1 MDKSMT
7 TLPYISGAP
16 RVLLGVIACLFLMCA
31 LSANAMETQP
41 QVLILNS
48 YHRGNLWSDNIME
61 GIDTVFAEKMPDAEL
76 FFEYM
81 DTKRHVPEEVFPEFA
96 KLLAKKY
103 KQNQFD
109 IILTS
114 DDNALTFLMVY
125 QEKLFPNIPVV
136 FCGINKLE
144 RYNLGFDSGITGVVE
159 DFDLKSTIDIAL
171 KLQPETKHIASIND
185 RTPSSKDNIFRL
197 KQLMPV
203 YEDRV
208 DFIELSDLTVKEL
221 KDGLAQLPKDT
232 IILHLNFFRD
242 RDGKTF
248 DYKESIEL
256 VAENTDLPM
265 YVAWDW
271 YLGSGVVGG
280 MMISGIRQGE
290 TAARM
295 AVQYLQGEA
304 IGNMPIVLRSPN
316 QFMFD
321 YSQLKKQKINP
332 GKVPPDSIL
341 INVPETFYWKYKKLI
356 WASVFAFLFLTGVVI
371 LLSFN
376 IARRKRSESE
386 LTAIFD
392 NSLVAI
398 FLLKGNRDVVKMNK
412 RVTDVFGYS
421 EDEMLGQRIDKLHV
435 SAESY
440 EYFGEQYYKELATQE
455 MLHVEYEYKR
465 KDGEIIWCLASG
477 KALHP
482 PDLSKGTIWVI
493 DDITDRKRNEAALN
507 QAREELE
514 QRVEERTEAL
524 SAANVRL
531 TKEIAE
537 HAKAETALRD
547 SEQKYYQNLESIF
560 GSLPDAIVT
569 VDTDMKILE
578 ANKAFEGLADLS
590 RQDVLRRHL
599 EEVLDKHHKP
609 CLEVLEHTL
618 KTRLAVKEHRAQ
630 CPENNPRQT
639 VVLSTA
645 PFLNHRG
652 EFAGAVLEIRDIS
665 RLVELE
671 NRLQERTQFRSIIGR
686 SKPMRRLFTVLDNL
700 ADYDTT
706 MLIAGESGT
715 GKELVAEALH
725 NNGASREGPFIR
737 VNCSALSE
745 HLLESELFG
754 HVRGAFTGAYR
765 DKQGRFQAAEG
776 GTIFLDEIGDISPS
790 IQLKLL
796 RFLEQRE
803 FERVG
808 DSKTIKANVRVIA
821 ATNVNLEQK
830 VASGEFR
837 EDLYYRLKVMVIKV
851 PPLRDRGNDIKLL
864 VEHFVSVY
872 KTRLNKNIT
881 TIDDKAMA
889 LLMHHLWPGNVREL
903 KHAVEHACIVC
914 EGPTIRLKHLPPEM
928 GETQQAG
935 SFSAQSK
942 PSQPRL
948 SQTSVVTALTKTKWN
963 KTKAA
968 KELGISRRH
977 LYRKLAEYG
986 IK

>member
-1 MDKSMT
+1 MNRSIT
-7 TLPYISGAP
+7 AFARTISWWILCFAI
-16 RVLLGVIACLFLMCA
+16 LA
-31 LSANAMETQP
+31 SASVAQAISSQP
-41 QVLILNS
+41 QVLVLNS

-61 GIDTVFAEKMPDAEL
+61 GIDTVFAETMPDAEL

-81 DTKRHVPEEVFPEFA
+81 DTKRHVPEEVFPDLA
-96 KLLAKKY
+96 KLLARKY

-109 IILTS
+109 IIITS

-125 QEKLFPNIPVV
+125 REKLFPKTPVI

-144 RYNLGFDSGITGVVE
+144 RYNLGYDSDITGVVE

-171 KLQPETKHIASIND
+171 KLQPGTKHIASISD
-185 RTPSSKDNIFRL
+185 RTPSSKDNSFRL
-197 KQLMPV
+197 KQLMPE
-203 YEDRV
+203 YEDQV
-208 DFIELSDLTVKEL
+208 DFILLDDLTVDEL
-221 KDGLAQLPKDT
+221 KTALAALPKDT

-256 VAENTDLPM
+256 VADNTELPM

-290 TAARM
+290 TAAHM
-295 AVQYLQGEA
+295 AVQYLKGEA

-316 QFMFD
+316 QYMFD
-321 YSQLKKQKINP
+321 YEQIKKQQINP
-332 GKVPPDSIL
+332 GKIPPNSIL
-341 INVPETFYWKYKKLI
+341 INVPETFYWKYKQLI
-356 WASVFAFLFLTGVVI
+356 WVSVFAFLFLTGVVV

-376 IARRKRSESE
+376 IARRKRSENE

-398 FLLKGNRDVVKMNK
+398 FLLKGNRHVVKMNK

-421 EDEMLGQRIDKLHV
+421 EDELLGRGIEKLHV

-440 EYFGEQYYKELATQE
+440 EYFGEQYYQELATQE
-455 MLHVEYEYKR
+455 MLHVEYQYRR
-465 KDGEIIWCLASG
+465 KNGEIIWCLASG
-477 KALHP
+477 KALNP
-482 PDLSKGTIWVI
+482 PDLSKGSIWVI
-493 DDITDRKRNEAALN
+493 DDITDRKKNETALN

-514 QRVEERTEAL
+514 LRVEERTEAL
-524 SAANVRL
+524 SAANLKLKR
-531 TKEIAE
+531 EIEE
-537 HAKAETALRD
+537 HAKAESALRE
-547 SEQKYYQNLESIF
+547 SETTYYQNLESIF

-569 VDTDMKILE
+569 VDTDMRILE
-578 ANKAFEGLADLS
+578 ANKAFEGLADLT
-590 RQDVLRRHL
+590 RAEVLGKHL

-609 CLEVLEHTL
+609 CLEVLVHTL

-645 PFLNHRG
+645 PFLNHMG

-706 MLIAGESGT
+706 MLIIGESGT

-725 NNGASREGPFIR
+725 NNGASREGPFVR

-765 DKQGRFQAAEG
+765 DKQGRFQAAEN

-830 VASGEFR
+830 VSMGQFR
-837 EDLYYRLKVMVIKV
+837 EDLYYRLKVMVLNV
-851 PPLRDRGNDIKLL
+851 PPLRERGNDIKLL

-872 KTRLNKNIT
+872 KTRLTKNIT
-881 TIDDKAMA
+881 TIDDRAMA
-889 LLMHHLWPGNVREL
+889 LLMHHTWPGNVREL

-914 EGPTIRLKHLPPEM
+914 DGPTIRLKHLPPEM
-928 GETQQAG
+928 GVTPDASGFQPQQNT
-935 SFSAQSK
+935 
-942 PSQPRL
+942 SQPRL
-948 SQTSVVTALTKTKWN
+948 NQESVVAALTQTKWN
-963 KTKAA
+963 KTQAA
-968 KELGISRRH
+968 KVLGISRRH
-977 LYRKLAEYG
+977 LYRKLDEYG
-986 IK
+986 LK

>member
-1 MDKSMT
+1 MAVF
-7 TLPYISGAP
+7 GATDFAHAVDSP
-16 RVLLGVIACLFLMCA
+16 
-31 LSANAMETQP
+31 SK
-41 QVLILNS
+41 VLILNS

-61 GIDTVFAEKMPDAEL
+61 GIDTVFAKELPDAEL

-81 DTKRHVPEEVFPEFA
+81 DTKRHVPEGVFPELA

-103 KQNQFD
+103 ANKQFD
-109 IILTS
+109 VIITS

-125 QEKLFPNIPVV
+125 RDKIFPDVPVI
-136 FCGINKLE
+136 FCGINKLG
-144 RYNLGFDSGITGVVE
+144 RYTLGQDSGITGVVE
-159 DFDLKSTIDIAL
+159 DFDLRSTIDIAL
-171 KLQPETKHIASIND
+171 KLQPKTKHIASISD
-185 RTPSSKDNIFRL
+185 GTPSSKDNIFRL
-197 KQLMPV
+197 RQLMPA

-208 DFIELSDLTVKEL
+208 NFIVLDDLTVTEL
-221 KDGLAQLPKDT
+221 KDGLKTLPDDT

-242 RDGKTF
+242 RDGTIF

-256 VAENTDLPM
+256 VAQNTDKPM

-290 TAARM
+290 TAAQM
-295 AVQYLQGEA
+295 AVQYLNGEA

-316 QFMFD
+316 QYMFD
-321 YSQLKKQKINP
+321 YEQVKRHNINP
-332 GKVPPDSIL
+332 GKLPPSSHI
-341 INVPETFYWKYKKLI
+341 INVPETFYWKYKRLI
-356 WASVFAFLFLTGVVI
+356 WASTFAFVLLTGIVI

-376 IARRKRSESE
+376 IARRKRTENE

-398 FLLKGNRDVVKMNK
+398 FLLKGTRHVVKMNK
-412 RVTDVFGYS
+412 RVTDVFGFT
-421 EDEMLGQRIDKLHV
+421 EEELLGHGIDKLHV
-435 SAESY
+435 SQESY
-440 EYFGEQYYKELATQE
+440 QYFGDQYYDALTTQE
-455 MLHVEYEYKR
+455 MLHVEYQYKR

-493 DDITDRKRNEAALN
+493 DDITDRKKNEAALIY
-507 QAREELE
+507 AREELE
-514 QRVEERTEAL
+514 TRVEERTEAL
-524 SAANVRL
+524 SAANIQL
-531 TKEIAE
+531 KKEIEE
-537 HAKAETALRD
+537 HAKAETALRE
-547 SEQKYYQNLESIF
+547 SEIKYYQNLESIF

-578 ANKAFEGLADLS
+578 ANKAFEGLSDLTRS
-590 RQDVLRRHL
+590 EVLGKHL

-609 CLEVLEHTL
+609 CLEVLAHTL
-618 KTRLAVKEHRAQ
+618 KTRLAIKEHRAQ

-645 PFLNHRG
+645 PFLDHTG
-652 EFAGAVLEIRDIS
+652 QFAGAVLEIRDIS

-706 MLIAGESGT
+706 MLIFGESGT

-745 HLLESELFG
+745 NLLESELFG

-765 DKQGRFQAAEG
+765 DKTGRFQAAEG

-796 RFLEQRE
+796 RFLEQKE

-808 DSKTIKANVRVIA
+808 DSKTLKANVRVIA
-821 ATNVNLEQK
+821 ATNINLEQK
-830 VASGEFR
+830 VAQGQFR
-837 EDLYYRLKVMVIKV
+837 EDLYYRLKVMVINV
-851 PPLRDRGNDIKLL
+851 PPLRERGNDIKLL

-872 KTRLNKNIT
+872 KTRLNKNIS
-881 TIDDKAMA
+881 TIDDKSMA
-889 LLMHHLWPGNVREL
+889 LLMHHTWPGNVREL
-903 KHAVEHACIVC
+903 KHAIEHACIVC
-914 EGPTIRLKHLPPEM
+914 TGPTIRLKHLPPEM
-928 GETQQAG
+928 GATTASNDFTSKAQTSQQ
-935 SFSAQSK
+935 
-942 PSQPRL
+942 RL
-948 SQTSVVTALTKTKWN
+948 SQESVLHALTKTKWN
-963 KTKAA
+963 KTQAA
-968 KELGISRRH
+968 KDLGISRRH
-977 LYRKLAEYG
+977 LYRKLDEYG
-986 IK
+986 LR